1 MVDRLGDRLANCGSY
16 NRRHNATVAAVRRM
30 VAAAAVGPIVLGDK
44 EAPWKTNSICSTHV
58 PDVVELDA
66 DDHGAGGDTI
76 YEIKVPTPL
85 KKKHAAG
92 VGTRAHGGVAATVGH
107 LYGFGS
113 TEEEYTLLVHGCE
126 QRGRRADG
134 PFKHDSGKGFVEAR
148 PGQYSGRAHNSHVV
162 SFIVEATGG
171 IARAGRAQVGLL
183 ARRATG
189 KHARDRTQYG
199 RARGSTRNFYLHHT
213 RMITK
218 AAVVRDATMIRE
230 QVQCLRQRVCTAQAG
245 AGGVP

>member
-1 MVDRLGDRLANCGSY
+1 
-16 NRRHNATVAAVRRM
+16 M

-44 EAPWKTNSICSTHV
+44 ESPWKTDSICSSHV

-92 VGTRAHGGVAATVGH
+92 VGTRAHGGAAATVGH

-113 TEEEYTLLVHGCE
+113 TEEEYTLLIQGCG

-134 PFKHDSGKGFVEAR
+134 PFKHDTGKGFVEAR
-148 PGQYSGRAHNSHVV
+148 PGQYHGRAHNCLVASW
-162 SFIVEATGG
+162 SASSSRQRAASRAQRARKSACWLDASRARTRATVLSTG
-171 IARAGRAQVGLL
+171 ARAAARAFSTCIT
-183 ARRATG
+183 RA
-189 KHARDRTQYG
+189 
-199 RARGSTRNFYLHHT
+199 
-213 RMITK
+213 
-218 AAVVRDATMIRE
+218 
-230 QVQCLRQRVCTAQAG
+230 
-245 AGGVP
+245 